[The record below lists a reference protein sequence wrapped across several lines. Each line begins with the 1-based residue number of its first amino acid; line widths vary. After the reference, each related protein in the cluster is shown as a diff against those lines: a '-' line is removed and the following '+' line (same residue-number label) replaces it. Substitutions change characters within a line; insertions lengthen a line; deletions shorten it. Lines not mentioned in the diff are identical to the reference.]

1 MDRINEN
8 LYIGDSEDYDDP
20 DLSEL
25 DTVIN
30 LSTVNLEIDEQLER
44 PVIDIPLKD
53 GRNELLNL
61 FLAVDT
67 VKNEIQ
73 REETT
78 VMVNCKEGVSRSP
91 AVTATALASIN
102 ETGFD
107 EELDRIKEKRPEAHP
122 LPQIVKQCRYYLGE
136 DID

>member
-1 MDRINEN
+1 MDKIDEN
-8 LYIGDSEDYDDP
+8 LYIGDSMDYSDP

-30 LSTVNLEIDEQLER
+30 LSTINLEFEEQLDR
-44 PVIDIPLKD
+44 PVIDIPLED

-73 REETT
+73 PEGTA
-78 VMVNCKEGVSRSP
+78 VMVNCREGVSRSP

-107 EELDRIKEKRPEAHP
+107 EELDRIKEKRSKVHP